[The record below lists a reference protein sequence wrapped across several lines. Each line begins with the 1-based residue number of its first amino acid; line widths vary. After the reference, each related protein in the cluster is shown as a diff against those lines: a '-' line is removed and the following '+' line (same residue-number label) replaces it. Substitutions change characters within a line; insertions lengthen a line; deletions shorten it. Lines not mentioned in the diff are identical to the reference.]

1 MIKSCV
7 EEINKQGKGYKKY
20 SNQWN
25 VMQQLID
32 IVTDNPDISE
42 IVYQDLQV
50 EEMKLN
56 KMVSKITGKRLS
68 DPEKVMKEICDFY
81 KISCPDYLP
90 PEVWR
95 SSIEVHT
102 EPPKQS
108 PTPSVIDLMD
118 FV

>member
-7 EEINKQGKGYKKY
+7 EEINKQGKGYKKH

-32 IVTDNPDISE
+32 IVTDNPDVSE
-42 IVYQDLQV
+42 IIYQDLQV
-50 EEMKLN
+50 DEMKLN
-56 KMVSKITGKRLS
+56 KLVSKVTGKKLA

-81 KISCPDYLP
+81 KIPCPDHLP

-95 SSIEVHT
+95 SSIETHA

-108 PTPSVIDLMD
+108 PAPSVIDLMD